1 MKYLSLLLVGLVLG
15 TLTGCKTVEETTT
28 ATTTTEETRVH
39 TPVVSETRTTRSY

>member
-28 ATTTTEETRVH
+28 TTTEETRVH

>member
-28 ATTTTEETRVH
+28 TTEETRVH